1 MANGDQH
8 SRMVGRLG
16 LLLVLFWLV
25 LTFLAPQVKAWEQG
39 ETYTYTILKLLPFL
53 ISQLF

>member
-1 MANGDQH
+1 MANSDH
-8 SRMVGRLG
+8 TSRLVGRLG

-39 ETYTYTILKLLPFL
+39 KNSVV
-53 ISQLF
+53 ISWLCM